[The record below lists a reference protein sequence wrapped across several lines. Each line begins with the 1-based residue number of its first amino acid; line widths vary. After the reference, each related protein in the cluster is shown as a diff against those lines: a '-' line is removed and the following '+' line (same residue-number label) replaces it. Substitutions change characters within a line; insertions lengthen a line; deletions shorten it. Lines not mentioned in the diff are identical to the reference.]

1 MKANVLYIESPGK
14 VGFSSGLR
22 HDNNS
27 DETVAEDNLKAL
39 IDFFNKFDKDGS
51 MSVTRDEFH
60 EGIKVNSF

>member
-39 IDFFNKFDKDGS
+39 IDFFNKYPTYKKNDFYIAG
-51 MSVTRDEFH
+51 
-60 EGIKVNSF
+60 